1 VLEDKFGKD
10 GFAFIVDE
18 GPGFYGHFGSVFAT
32 LGIAEKGYYDVKVE
46 VASPGGHSS
55 VPPPHTVSFSRS
67 HVVN

>member
-1 VLEDKFGKD
+1 MLEDKFGKD

-46 VASPGGHSS
+46 VASPGGQNNPFKTPL
-55 VPPPHTVSFSRS
+55 VRFFIYSR
-67 HVVN
+67 